1 MFYLKEWVSTK
12 KRGGDMEREERKR
25 KERTERELREFPTAA
40 LVRGLCKLGYKS
52 LNVPG

>member
-1 MFYLKEWVSTK
+1 MK
-12 KRGGDMEREERKR
+12 REEKER

-52 LNVPG
+52 LNVLG